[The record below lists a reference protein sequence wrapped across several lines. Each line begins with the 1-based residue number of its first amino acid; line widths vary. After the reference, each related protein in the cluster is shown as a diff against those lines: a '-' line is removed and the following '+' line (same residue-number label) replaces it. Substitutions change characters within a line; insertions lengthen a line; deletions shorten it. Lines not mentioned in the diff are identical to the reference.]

1 MAKTYL
7 FTFAFGFVAATSG
20 KLKSIFSSEQEI
32 IYGTGTHIFERLN
45 FGKKSSLYK
54 ISPKKIQCVSK
65 SFFLLIKVFRM
76 AGKRSVAQITGR
88 PHR

>member
-32 IYGTGTHIFERLN
+32 IYGTGTHIFERL
-45 FGKKSSLYK
+45 SW
-54 ISPKKIQCVSK
+54 KKIMT
-65 SFFLLIKVFRM
+65 L
-76 AGKRSVAQITGR
+76 
-88 PHR
+88 